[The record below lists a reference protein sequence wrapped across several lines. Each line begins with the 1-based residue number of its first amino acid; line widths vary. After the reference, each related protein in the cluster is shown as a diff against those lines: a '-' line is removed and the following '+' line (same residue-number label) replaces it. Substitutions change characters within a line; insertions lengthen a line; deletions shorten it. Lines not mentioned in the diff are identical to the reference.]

1 MEEFDLSFFVFL
13 IATATF
19 VQLLATWLPKVIFFT
34 FQGTHGNYCSHQ
46 VLEAHICAG
55 ANALGE
61 TLEAV
66 AWTGAE
72 KWQLE
77 D

>member
-1 MEEFDLSFFVFL
+1 MA
-13 IATATF
+13 I
-19 VQLLATWLPKVIFFT
+19 
-34 FQGTHGNYCSHQ
+34 SHQ